1 MDGGGATR
9 EATEL
14 ITNHTAA
21 GESDL
26 QRRLRRMVELS
37 SLSRVATNLGVSKE
51 SLLRY
56 LASVDLQAGT
66 RMLIESKLSNT
77 SSRAENS

>member
-1 MDGGGATR
+1 M
-9 EATEL
+9 

-37 SLSRVATNLGVSKE
+37 SLSRVAANLGVSKE

-66 RMLIESKLSNT
+66 RLLIEARLSET
-77 SSRAENS
+77 DHAASARRKDS